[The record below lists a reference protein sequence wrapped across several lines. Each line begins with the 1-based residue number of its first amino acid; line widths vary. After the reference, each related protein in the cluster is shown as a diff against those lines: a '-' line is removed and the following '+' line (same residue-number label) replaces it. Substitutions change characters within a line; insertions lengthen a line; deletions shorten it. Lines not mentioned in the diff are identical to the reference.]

1 MLREETVM
9 SDVIGILTEMTS
21 DWDLDDFHGAIT
33 GQTRLVADLAME
45 SVDFVQLMVAIE
57 QKYGIRNFAAEKLLT
72 VHGQIVSELE
82 VHQVARF
89 VAGLLGA

>member
-1 MLREETVM
+1 MSREAMVM
-9 SDVIGILTEMTS
+9 SDVVGILTEMTR

-72 VHGQIVSELE
+72 EHGHIVSELE
-82 VHQVARF
+82 VQQVVRF

>member
-1 MLREETVM
+1 MFREAIVM
-9 SDVIGILTEMTS
+9 SDVIEILTEMTS
-21 DWDLDDFHGAIT
+21 DWELDDFRGAIT

-45 SVDFVQLMVAIE
+45 SVDLVQLMVALE

-72 VHGQIVSELE
+72 VQGQIVSELE
-82 VHQVARF
+82 VYQVVRF